1 LDFEPGGSIY
11 LDMGHGE
18 EYVNRTEQFGLIIS
32 SSVVPDMAND
42 NDKVRRLPAARR
54 SNTAAAPQP
63 SAVPAGEPEVVA
75 EAAPVADI
83 AAAAPAKVKG
93 GGRRRVVVSIIA
105 LLALAG
111 ATWFGHGYYT
121 VGRFMVS
128 TDDAYVVGDITTV
141 SPKVTGDVTQV
152 NVVANQRVKAGDA
165 LVTLDDGDYV
175 IARDQAQAAID
186 NQNLTLAR
194 IDAQIAGAGAAVA
207 QAQAQ
212 KTALQAAQRNA
223 QLAFDRATELT
234 ARNVVSQADLDKAT
248 AALDQANANLVAADA
263 QITAAEAS
271 VGVLQAQRTEAAGTI
286 KTQELALKKAERDMG
301 FTVLRAPYDGI
312 VGNMAVQ
319 TGDLVSPGARLA
331 AVVPVDALY
340 VEANFK
346 ETQLA
351 NLVPG
356 EQVTIT
362 VDAIGDERIHGTV
375 ESIAPASGSVFSL
388 LPAENA
394 TGNFTKVVQRVPVRI
409 ALPADA
415 LATGHLRA
423 GLSVTVEADTRTIPA
438 SAN

>member
-1 LDFEPGGSIY
+1 MSIEP
-11 LDMGHGE
+11 
-18 EYVNRTEQFGLIIS
+18 N
-32 SSVVPDMAND
+32 SSVQQIQALWFPAMVND

-54 SNTAAAPQP
+54 SQTAAAPAP
-63 SAVPAGEPEVVA
+63 LEAL
-75 EAAPVADI
+75 EAAPEAPEIEDVPEPTHAP
-83 AAAAPAKVKG
+83 AAPAKPKG
-93 GGRRRVVVSIIA
+93 GSRRRIVVSVIA

-111 ATWFGHGYYT
+111 GGWFGNNYYT

-128 TDDAYVVGDITTV
+128 TDDAYIVGDITTI
-141 SPKVTGDVTQV
+141 SPKVTGYVTQV
-152 NVVANQRVKAGDA
+152 NVVANQAVKAGDA
-165 LVTLDDGDYV
+165 LVTLDDGDYR
-175 IARDQAQAAID
+175 IARDQAQATID
-186 NQNLTLAR
+186 IQHLTLAR
-194 IDAQIAGAGAAVA
+194 IDAQITGAGAAVT
-207 QAQAQ
+207 QAEAQ
-212 KTALQAAQRNA
+212 KTALQAAQHNA
-223 QLAFDRATELT
+223 QLAFDRSTELT
-234 ARNVVSQADLDKAT
+234 ARAVVSQADLDKAT
-248 AALDQANANLVAADA
+248 AALDQANANIAAGDA
-263 QITAAEAS
+263 QIAAAEAN
-271 VGVLQAQRTEAAGTI
+271 VGVLQAQRAEAAGAI
-286 KTQELALKKAERDMG
+286 KSQELALQKAERDMS

-356 EQVTIT
+356 EEVSIT
-362 VDAIGDERIHGTV
+362 VDAIGAEPIHGTV
-375 ESIAPASGSVFSL
+375 VSLAPASGSVFSL

-415 LATGHLRA
+415 LATGKLRA
-423 GLSVTVEADTRTIPA
+423 GLSVTIEADTRTIPA